1 MLVLYANIIYYLS
14 VAKKF
19 FVMSQKKRLSKH
31 VLVEVSRYVEKKI
44 DK

>member
-1 MLVLYANIIYYLS
+1 MLTLYIIYPS
-14 VAKKF
+14 PKSF